1 MATEVE
7 DKEDIKVSEEKDGSA
22 IVDLPD
28 SIESPDDNDVDEKET
43 SMAEGGEAQDDEDHP
58 DDTEAIRAARRNRR
72 KAKKEYIKQTNAE
85 KDAKL
90 TLLERRNRELEERLA
105 VVERKTH
112 SSDLAR
118 IDKAIEDEEMRLQYA
133 KMKLSEAT
141 NAGDGEAMARAQEMW
156 YESRRKVEAMKGFK
170 EKAVSQAQSEPLQQ
184 NPRVA
189 QLANS
194 WMERN
199 PWYDPSGSDVDSQI
213 AKVID
218 NKLNAEG
225 WDPSSPDYWN
235 ELDKRLQNRISHRY
249 TDDYDERPTRR
260 PRSVVT
266 SSGRES
272 FSSNGARNQFVLSPE
287 QVRAMKDAGFWDDP
301 EKRSKMI
308 KRYAMEARQSQGY
321 RS

>member
-1 MATEVE
+1 MATENE
-7 DKEDIKVSEEKDGSA
+7 NKLDIKVSEEKDGSV

-28 SIESPDDNDVDEKET
+28 NIQGPDSEDK
-43 SMAEGGEAQDDEDHP
+43 DDEPQMADGGQADDDADHP
-58 DDTEAIRAARRNRR
+58 DDTEAIRAVRRNRR
-72 KAKKEYIKQTNAE
+72 RAKKEYIKQTNAE

-90 TLLERRNRELEERLA
+90 TLLERQNRELMERLS

-118 IDKAIEDEEMRLQYA
+118 LDKAIEEEELRLQYA

-141 NAGDGEAMARAQEMW
+141 NAGDGEAMTKAQEMW
-156 YESRRKVEAMKGFK
+156 YDSRRKVESMRGFK
-170 EKAVSQAQSEPLQQ
+170 EKAVSQTANEPLQQ

-189 QLANS
+189 QYANQ
-194 WMERN
+194 WMEKN
-199 PWYDPSGSDVDSQI
+199 SWYDPSGSDEDSQI

-225 WDPSSPDYWN
+225 WDPATQDYWQ
-235 ELDKRLQNRISHRY
+235 ELDRRLQKRISHRY

-272 FSSNGARNQFVLSPE
+272 FSSNGARNTYVLTPE
-287 QVRAMKDAGFWDDP
+287 QVRAMKDAGFWDDA
-301 EKRSKMI
+301 EKRNKMI
-308 KRYAMEARQSQGY
+308 KRYAQEARLNQGY